1 MLLRVVGP
9 VVAQSLKPV
18 KLFAPCKETQHCE
31 LLRPFARAHS
41 PKCGVSKATMFRRT
55 LYANG

>member
-31 LLRPFARAHS
+31 MLCPFARAHS
-41 PKCGVSKATMFRRT
+41 PKCQLSCYKGGYVQENSVC
-55 LYANG
+55 